1 MWEGSNR
8 VNLLSLM
15 APWALESAVA
25 ECAVDGVVCC
35 MRALP
40 SGRAEM
46 VPVSEDYPL
55 AECSHFGVCHKLEHE
70 LECEGDS
77 IESYY
82 GRLGIVLLGTIMD
95 GDCGIDTACMMLGLS
110 QTA

>member
-1 MWEGSNR
+1 MWDGSHR

-15 APWALESAVA
+15 APWALQSAVA

-46 VPVSEDYPL
+46 VPVSEDSPL
-55 AECSHFGVCHKLEHE
+55 AECRHFVVCHKLEHE

-77 IESYY
+77 IESDY
-82 GRLGIVLLGTIMD
+82 GRFGIVCWGPSWM
-95 GDCGIDTACMMLGLS
+95 GIVGSIPRA
-110 QTA
+110 

>member
-1 MWEGSNR
+1 MWEGANR
-8 VNLLSLM
+8 VNLLSLF
-15 APWALESAVA
+15 APWALPSAVA

-46 VPVSEDYPL
+46 VPVSEDSPL
-55 AECSHFGVCHKLEHE
+55 AECRHFVACHKLELE

-77 IESYY
+77 LES
-82 GRLGIVLLGTIMD
+82 
-95 GDCGIDTACMMLGLS
+95 
-110 QTA
+110 